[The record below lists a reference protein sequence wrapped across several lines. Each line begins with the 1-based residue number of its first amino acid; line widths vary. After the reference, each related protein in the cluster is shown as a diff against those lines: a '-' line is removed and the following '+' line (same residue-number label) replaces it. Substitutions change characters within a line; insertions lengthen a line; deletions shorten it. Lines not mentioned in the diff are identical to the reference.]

1 MQPQPVRSAALLAEL
16 DALIDRMAAA
26 LERLRHARS
35 RLAAQVESGDKP
47 LDAAPLRRLAEEA
60 DQLIATGDTLVV
72 EVEALGRQP
81 RS

>member
-1 MQPQPVRSAALLAEL
+1 MQPQPVRSSALLAEL

-35 RLAAQVESGDKP
+35 LLAAQVESGDAP
-47 LDAAPLRRLAEEA
+47 VDAVPLRHLAEEA
-60 DQLIATGDTLVV
+60 DRLIATGDTLVA
-72 EVEALGRQP
+72 EVEALDRQP

>member
-1 MQPQPVRSAALLAEL
+1 MQPQPVRSSALLADL

-26 LERLRHARS
+26 LERLRRARS
-35 RLAAQVESGDKP
+35 RLAEQVESGDEP
-47 LDAAPLRRLAEEA
+47 IDAAPLRRLAEEA
-60 DQLIATGDTLVV
+60 DRLIATGDTLAA

>member
-1 MQPQPVRSAALLAEL
+1 MQPQPVRSSALLAEL

-35 RLAAQVESGDKP
+35 RLAAQVESGDEP

-60 DQLIATGDTLVV
+60 DQLIATGDTLVA

>member
-1 MQPQPVRSAALLAEL
+1 MQPQPVRSSALLAEL

-26 LERLRHARS
+26 LERLRRARS
-35 RLAAQVESGDKP
+35 LLAAQSESGDAP

-60 DQLIATGDTLVV
+60 DRLIATGDTLVA
-72 EVEALGRQP
+72 EVEALGRQS

>member
-1 MQPQPVRSAALLAEL
+1 MQPQPVRSSALLADL

-26 LERLRHARS
+26 LERLRRARS
-35 RLAAQVESGDKP
+35 RLAEQVESGDEP

-60 DQLIATGDTLVV
+60 DRLIATGDTLAA